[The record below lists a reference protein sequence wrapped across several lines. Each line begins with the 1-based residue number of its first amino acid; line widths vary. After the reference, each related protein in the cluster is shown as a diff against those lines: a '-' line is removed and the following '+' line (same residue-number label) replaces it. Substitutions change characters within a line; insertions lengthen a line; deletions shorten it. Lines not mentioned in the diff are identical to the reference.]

1 MNIQKNNDNIDIKF
15 KIFEK
20 WLSNTAL
27 LCRYNSFVTFFYFV
41 ICPFLHNNKDYK
53 NKKLMQLSELIIS
66 LSLDV
71 KFENLKKIVF
81 IFQSN
86 NIDSK
91 KCFIRNN

>member
-1 MNIQKNNDNIDIKF
+1 
-15 KIFEK
+15 
-20 WLSNTAL
+20 
-27 LCRYNSFVTFFYFV
+27 
-41 ICPFLHNNKDYK
+41 
-53 NKKLMQLSELIIS
+53 MQLSELIIS